1 MNKIILKTPLGNS
14 EILIQENGLNYV
26 KEWIAEKYPNSRIVI
41 ITDTNVGELY
51 KKQLADVFPGT
62 LTLSVPAGEN
72 TKRLASVKQLCTE
85 LLNDGF
91 TRSDIIIGF
100 GGGMITDLAG
110 FVASIYMRGV
120 PFIAVPTSLLAMTDA
135 AIGGKTGVN
144 MEAKNALGTFYP
156 AEMIMLDALFLDTLP
171 DREFQSGLAE
181 VIKYSAILDA
191 SLAEDLMKDKV
202 DLEAIIQKS
211 AQVKVDVVEK
221 DLMESGLR
229 KILNFGHTFGHAI
242 ESMSNYDL
250 LHGEAIAIGMMLS
263 NKVAQKLG
271 KQTKET
277 GKKIEELLK
286 KWKLPCEIPNGI
298 KVDELID
305 LIKKDK
311 KKTGDKISFII
322 VPEMGENE
330 IVELSAEE
338 LVELV
343 K

>member
-1 MNKIILKTPLGNS
+1 MNKITLKTPLGNS
-14 EILIQENGLNYV
+14 EILVQENGLNYV
-26 KEWIAEKYPNSRIVI
+26 KEWIADKHPNSRIVI

-72 TKRLASVKQLCTE
+72 TKKLATVKQLCTE
-85 LLNDGF
+85 LLNDGYA
-91 TRSDIIIGF
+91 RSDIVIGF

-120 PFIAVPTSLLAMTDA
+120 SYIAVPTSLLAMTDA

-144 MEAKNALGTFYP
+144 MEAKNILGTFHP
-156 AEMIMLDALFLDTLP
+156 AELILLDVGFLDTLP

-181 VIKYSAILDA
+181 TIKHSAVLDA
-191 SLAEDLMKDKV
+191 SLADDLMVDEV
-202 DLEAIIQKS
+202 DLETMVQKS
-211 AQVKVDVVEK
+211 AQAKINIVESDPEEKGARKV
-221 DLMESGLR
+221 
-229 KILNFGHTFGHAI
+229 LNFGHTFGHAI
-242 ESMSNYDL
+242 EQSSDYDL
-250 LHGEAIAIGMMLS
+250 LHGEAIAIGMVLA
-263 NKVAQKLG
+263 NKIAQKLG
-271 KQTKET
+271 KQTEET

-286 KWKLPCEIPNGI
+286 KWKLPCEIPSGI
-298 KVDELID
+298 KVEDLID

-311 KKTGDKISFII
+311 KKSGDKISFII
-322 VPEMGENE
+322 ATEMGESE

-343 K
+343 Q